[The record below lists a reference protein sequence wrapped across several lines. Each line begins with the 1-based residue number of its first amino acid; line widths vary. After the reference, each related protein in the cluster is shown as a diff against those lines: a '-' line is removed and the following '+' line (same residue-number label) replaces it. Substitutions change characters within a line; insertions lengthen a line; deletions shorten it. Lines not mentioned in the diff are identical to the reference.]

1 MAHDVVNGVA
11 LPVNAGSADTPSNS
25 PAYYQ
30 GDMAAIITALRAIR
44 GAICL
49 TGTTGTGISINK
61 TANNAG
67 TLKIHCHAMAAST
80 DDSPN
85 QYANEFKGEFLATSG
100 TMDGI
105 ASHFHMAASGTGV
118 MRSILGVAYLDSG
131 KTLSGTASTG
141 SWLAGGVFQA
151 NVAGVINGTAVCIVG
166 GYAGLGSMVG
176 GTLTACQYMA
186 GLWADAS
193 QITLAPSAG
202 VVCAAL
208 ITGNSLVQY
217 GLYIADGTTAVGGD
231 IRLQGGATIS
241 SGSAAPT
248 HSAAQGSLY
257 LRTGQAIDATLYI
270 NTNGTTGW
278 TLAAHIS

>member
-1 MAHDVVNGVA
+1 MAFDVLNNMA
-11 LPVNAGSADTPSNS
+11 LPINAGSVDTPSNS

-30 GDMAAIITALRAIR
+30 AEMAAIIAALRGMRSAV
-44 GAICL
+44 CL

-61 TANNAG
+61 TANTAG

-105 ASHFHMAASGTGV
+105 ASHFHMAGSGTGV
-118 MRSILGVAYLDSG
+118 LRSVLGVAYLDTG
-131 KTLSGTASTG
+131 ITLSGTLSTG
-141 SWLAGGVFQA
+141 SWLNGILGQA
-151 NVAGVINGTAVCIVG
+151 NVAGVINGTAVCVVG
-166 GYAGLGSMVG
+166 TYGGLGSMTG
-176 GTLTACQYMA
+176 GTLTACKYMTA
-186 GLWADAS
+186 MWADS
-193 QITLAPSAG
+193 QITQAPSAG
-202 VVCAAL
+202 ITSL
-208 ITGNSLVQY
+208 LLMTGNSLMQY
-217 GLYIADGTTAVGGD
+217 GLYIVDGATAVGGD

-248 HSAAQGSLY
+248 HSALQGSLY
-257 LRTGQAIDATLYI
+257 LRTGQGIDSTLYI